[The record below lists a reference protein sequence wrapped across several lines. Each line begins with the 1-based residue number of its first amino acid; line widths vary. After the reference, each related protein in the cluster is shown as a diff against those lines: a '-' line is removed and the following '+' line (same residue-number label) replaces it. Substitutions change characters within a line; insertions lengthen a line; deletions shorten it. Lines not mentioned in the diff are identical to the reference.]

1 MYKNAEIKI
10 IKLPDYKYLTRKIKD
25 MNCYY
30 DFNKEKLRPNIWYG
44 RILIENQHGLQGLLD
59 LDGNLA
65 ISCSYER
72 IDGYTDRFIKISRSD
87 EKANRYYG
95 ILDYSG
101 KVILP
106 CDCTEIIIYSGYKD
120 SNMDR
125 LIYCLNNRW
134 GVCNLAG
141 QDILP
146 LECDELKIRF
156 LEVKENDLTEKVDEV
171 MVFIVRKNNLWGAY
185 DIYGDEL
192 IACNKESVASFP
204 EHQYQS
210 PQYLVFEKNNQINI
224 TDYRGNWLKNR
235 WKQRELDGF
244 KPSEKPI
251 FLKKD
256 ETILEYNFNRDK
268 DENQIVSLLKGK
280 ITTTNFDENG
290 KVVKERLGY
299 QDEKGNMILKMEYAK
314 IRPVGKYM
322 LAAKHHEDHLI
333 DRWQLYDRSGKAI
346 FKEDLRDVLM
356 TNTGKIACVC
366 YDWENVNYLDYMY
379 FYDENKNSYY
389 KIKDYNSF
397 NPSTPLAPYYV
408 AVKIDLD
415 ADIVFGLADG
425 DGNVVLTPEYEFYY
439 DANDYRKDNSL
450 LACKNKQWYLI
461 RVGNKED
468 RKN

>member
-1 MYKNAEIKI
+1 M
-10 IKLPDYKYLTRKIKD
+10 
-25 MNCYY
+25 
-30 DFNKEKLRPNIWYG
+30 
-44 RILIENQHGLQGLLD
+44 
-59 LDGNLA
+59 
-65 ISCSYER
+65 
-72 IDGYTDRFIKISRSD
+72 
-87 EKANRYYG
+87 
-95 ILDYSG
+95 
-101 KVILP
+101 
-106 CDCTEIIIYSGYKD
+106 
-120 SNMDR
+120 
-125 LIYCLNNRW
+125 
-134 GVCNLAG
+134 
-141 QDILP
+141 
-146 LECDELKIRF
+146 
-156 LEVKENDLTEKVDEV
+156 
-171 MVFIVRKNNLWGAY
+171 
-185 DIYGDEL
+185 
-192 IACNKESVASFP
+192 
-204 EHQYQS
+204 
-210 PQYLVFEKNNQINI
+210 VFEKNNQINI

-397 NPSTPLAPYYV
+397 NPSTPLSPYYV